1 MLIVL
6 VLRLKVE
13 VEVVVVIFVA
23 VVVTTTAAGEAII
36 SSYTL
41 PRCQLLKRWC
51 TEADSYYRLCP
62 YDYCHY
68 HFYYC
73 YQSRVARPTSRDK
86 YASRYRRWCQ
96 LVRAWV
102 NFLARREWC
111 RGTNSNVISVFDFSY
126 RFSSI
131 FNSLLWSCSHW
142 SLIFSW
148 SSLIFDSV
156 LYFPLFRLLSSL
168 FDPLLTFFFF
178 LLLSPPV
185 SLFWFFYITFAR
197 LLVLCL
203 SLFLCLFNLFS
214 LALFVRFSHTLFFL
228 ASRRTA
234 QRRYIIPVTV
244 TCGLLSRD
252 EPRGQQCLL
261 SGQSIKPDRFVLAG

>member
-168 FDPLLTFFFF
+168 FDPLLTSFFFF
-178 LLLSPPV
+178 AS
-185 SLFWFFYITFAR
+185 FATGFTF
-197 LLVLCL
+197 LVLL
-203 SLFLCLFNLFS
+203 YNLRPS
-214 LALFVRFSHTLFFL
+214 PCSMSFFI
-228 ASRRTA
+228 SVPF
-234 QRRYIIPVTV
+234 QP
-244 TCGLLSRD
+244 LLSRTLCSFLTHSFFS
-252 EPRGQQCLL
+252 CL
-261 SGQSIKPDRFVLAG
+261 